1 MINLN
6 FFNEKK
12 LYMYSYN
19 YSSKHTVGFTEP
31 YI

>member
-6 FFNEKK
+6 LFNEKK

-19 YSSKHTVGFTEP
+19 YFSKHTVWFTEP